1 MKQIFIV
8 FLLLLTQV
16 LFSQN
21 YVIELC
27 KGDTLKKFYVEDID
41 YFLTVWS
48 VNPSSAI
55 LYQTNSEILLLL
67 NKEGLYNLSVFYTN
81 NNCKTDNTSV
91 VIKVI
96 SCLDSYVWIPN
107 AFTPNEDNLNDYF
120 HIKTINIT
128 DYHLMIFNRW
138 GELIFESF
146 NPTYLWNGRTKDNK
160 MIMEGVYVYK
170 FTYKD
175 HRNKFKQ
182 VIGRVT
188 SVNL

>member
-1 MKQIFIV
+1 MKQFLLV
-8 FLLLLTQV
+8 FLIFLSNV

-27 KGDTLKKFYVEDID
+27 KGDTIKSFYVDNFE
-41 YFLTVWS
+41 YFTTMWEVTPPTS
-48 VNPSSAI
+48 V
-55 LYQTNSEILLLL
+55 LYQDDSQIVLLL
-67 NKEGLYNLSVFYTN
+67 NQEGLYNLSVYYAN
-81 NNCKTDNTSV
+81 DNCKTDNTLV

-96 SCLDSYVWIPN
+96 LCLDSYVWIPN
-107 AFTPNEDNLNDYF
+107 AFTPNEDDLNDYF
-120 HIKTINIT
+120 HIKTFNIT

-146 NPTYLWNGRTKDNK
+146 DPTYLWDGRTKNNE

>member
-1 MKQIFIV
+1 MKQFLLV
-8 FLLLLTQV
+8 FLIFLSNV

-27 KGDTLKKFYVEDID
+27 KGDTIKNFYVDNFE
-41 YFLTVWS
+41 YFTTIWEVTPPTS
-48 VNPSSAI
+48 V
-55 LYQTNSEILLLL
+55 LYQDDSQIVLLL
-67 NKEGLYNLSVFYTN
+67 NQEGLYNLSVYYAN

-91 VIKVI
+91 IIKVI
-96 SCLDSYVWIPN
+96 LCLDSYVWIPN
-107 AFTPNEDNLNDYF
+107 AFTPNEDDLNDYF
-120 HIKTINIT
+120 HIKTLNII

-146 NPTYLWNGRTKDNK
+146 DPTYLWDGKTKNNE

>member
-1 MKQIFIV
+1 MKQFLLV
-8 FLLLLTQV
+8 FLIFLSNV

-27 KGDTLKKFYVEDID
+27 KGDTIKSFYVDNFE
-41 YFLTVWS
+41 YFTTIWEVTPPTS
-48 VNPSSAI
+48 V
-55 LYQTNSEILLLL
+55 LYQDDSQIVLLL
-67 NKEGLYNLSVFYTN
+67 NQEGLYNLSVYYAN
-81 NNCKTDNTSV
+81 DNCKTDNTSV

-96 SCLDSYVWIPN
+96 LCLDSYVWIPN
-107 AFTPNEDNLNDYF
+107 AFTPNEDDLNDYF
-120 HIKTINIT
+120 HIKTLNIT

-146 NPTYLWNGRTKDNK
+146 DPTYLWDGRTKNNE

>member
-1 MKQIFIV
+1 MKQFLLV
-8 FLLLLTQV
+8 FLIFLSNV

-27 KGDTLKKFYVEDID
+27 KGDTIKKFYVENFE
-41 YFLTVWS
+41 YFTTVWN
-48 VNPSSAI
+48 VDPSSAI
-55 LYQTNSEILLLL
+55 LYQDESQIILLL
-67 NKEGLYNLSVFYTN
+67 NKEGLYNLSVYYSN
-81 NNCKTDNTSV
+81 DNCKTDNTSV

-96 SCLDSYVWIPN
+96 LCLDSYVWIPN

-120 HIKTINIT
+120 HIKTLNIT

-146 NPTYLWNGRTKDNK
+146 DSTYLWNGRTKNNE

-170 FTYKD
+170 FNYKD
-175 HRNKFKQ
+175 HKNIFKQ

-188 SVNL
+188 LVNL

>member
-1 MKQIFIV
+1 MKQFLLV
-8 FLLLLTQV
+8 FLIFLSNV

-27 KGDTLKKFYVEDID
+27 KGDTIKKFYVENFE
-41 YFLTVWS
+41 YFTTVWN
-48 VNPSSAI
+48 VDPSSAI
-55 LYQTNSEILLLL
+55 LYQDESQIILLL
-67 NKEGLYNLSVFYTN
+67 NKEGLYNLSVYYSN

-96 SCLDSYVWIPN
+96 LCLDSYVWIPN

-120 HIKTINIT
+120 HIKTLNIT

-146 NPTYLWNGRTKDNK
+146 DSTYLWNGRTKNNE

-170 FTYKD
+170 FNYKD
-175 HRNKFKQ
+175 HKNIFKQ

-188 SVNL
+188 LVNL

>member
-27 KGDTLKKFYVEDID
+27 KGDTIKNFYVDNFE
-41 YFLTVWS
+41 YFTTIWEVTPPTS
-48 VNPSSAI
+48 V
-55 LYQTNSEILLLL
+55 LYQDDSQIVLLL
-67 NKEGLYNLSVFYTN
+67 NQEGLYNLSVYYAN

-146 NPTYLWNGRTKDNK
+146 NPTYLWNGRTKDNN

-175 HRNKFKQ
+175 SKYKLKQ

-188 SVNL
+188 LVNL